1 MLLALAVTLPA
12 CAPVAA
18 AQRMEAPAV
27 DEPCAATVIR
37 RETLR
42 DSTGA
47 LLYVAPDVV
56 LSRDG
61 ELLLAGHATARFI
74 ANADSHTFTPDS
86 QSFVGVRRTADGRTH
101 PIAMPAALAGA
112 SLRDLRAVPLPNRR
126 WGVLFF
132 NQATEV
138 QRTPKATS
146 DSLWYGVLGPAGW
159 ERVEAI
165 AVPNDIRLYLPVAHP
180 MLARGEHV
188 LAAVPAERRGG
199 SAGVLLLEFERDAW
213 RTRFLPT
220 HGIAYAGLAFDGSK
234 GALRVLAVHTDP
246 EPVPGTRS
254 SNELYLYDPERM
266 QDSRIKL
273 SVFPAL
279 PAWPAHDPTIL
290 QVGRALSVAW
300 LAADR
305 SEAQGRRVPTHL
317 FVRDGVA
324 EPPHV
329 LGAQA
334 ARVISVPAGNE
345 QVHVVTS
352 HTSHVDSVQVD
363 IHTLPALSRGVR
375 LRHSASFAE
384 IMGAGR
390 WNDSTVIV
398 TLLSRTITEA
408 TSIAT
413 EVFWIKTQCS
423 PVPEGSRVP

>member
-1 MLLALAVTLPA
+1 MLLALAVALSA
-12 CAPVAA
+12 CAPAVA
-18 AQRMEAPAV
+18 AQRVAAPAV
-27 DEPCAATVIR
+27 DEPCAATVMR

-56 LSRDG
+56 LSHEG
-61 ELLLAGHATARFI
+61 ELLLVGHATARFI
-74 ANADSHTFTPDS
+74 ASADGRTFTPDS
-86 QSFVGVRRTADGRTH
+86 QSFVGVRRSVDGRTH
-101 PIAMPAALAGA
+101 LIARPAALAGA
-112 SLRDLRAVPLPNRR
+112 ALRDLRAVPLPNRR

-138 QRTPKATS
+138 RRTPKATS

-159 ERVEAI
+159 ERVHAI
-165 AVPNDIRLYLPVAHP
+165 AVPTDIRLYLPVARP
-180 MLARGEHV
+180 MLARGGQV

-199 SAGVLLLEFERDAW
+199 SAGVLLLESERGAW

-220 HGIAYAGLAFDGSK
+220 HGIAYAGLAVDGRT

-246 EPVPGTRS
+246 EPDPGTRS
-254 SNELYLYDPERM
+254 SNELYLYDPDRM
-266 QDSRIKL
+266 QDSRLKL
-273 SVFPAL
+273 AVFPAL
-279 PAWPAHDPTIL
+279 PAWPAHDPTML
-290 QVGRALSVAW
+290 QVGRTLSVAW
-300 LAADR
+300 LATDR
-305 SEAQGRRVPTHL
+305 SEAHERRVPTHL

-324 EPPHV
+324 QPPHV

-352 HTSHVDSVQVD
+352 HSSHIDSVHVD
-363 IHTLPALSRGVR
+363 IHTLPARSRGVR
-375 LRHSASFAE
+375 LRHSTSLAE

-413 EVFWIKTQCS
+413 EVFWIKAQC
-423 PVPEGSRVP
+423 PPDLEGSRVP